1 MVQRSVAYSKLIN
14 SVYTKIL
21 QWSFN
26 DSTVENMKT
35 KRSILSLDVIC
46 QGLNSKNL
54 TILENPPFSVIIS
67 LKENLLH
74 IYVIKD
80 YADDQEDVL
89 KLYRVGINRNKL
101 TYEEV
106 NLYKFNVGSLTEEVT
121 LSEDLILENH
131 NSDTQIEDVAGH
143 IVFMIMN
150 KISE

>member
-80 YADDQEDVL
+80 YADDQ
-89 KLYRVGINRNKL
+89 
-101 TYEEV
+101 
-106 NLYKFNVGSLTEEVT
+106 
-121 LSEDLILENH
+121 
-131 NSDTQIEDVAGH
+131 
-143 IVFMIMN
+143 
-150 KISE
+150 

>member
-121 LSEDLILENH
+121 LSEELILENH

>member
-1 MVQRSVAYSKLIN
+1 
-14 SVYTKIL
+14 
-21 QWSFN
+21 
-26 DSTVENMKT
+26 MKT

>member
-1 MVQRSVAYSKLIN
+1 M
-14 SVYTKIL
+14 
-21 QWSFN
+21 
-26 DSTVENMKT
+26 
-35 KRSILSLDVIC
+35 
-46 QGLNSKNL
+46 
-54 TILENPPFSVIIS
+54 
-67 LKENLLH
+67 
-74 IYVIKD
+74 
-80 YADDQEDVL
+80 
-89 KLYRVGINRNKL
+89 GINRNKL